1 VHVSIAERVSAL
13 KEILAGTRRGR
24 TVTQM
29 YAERRNRVFAKEP
42 RVLFSAA
49 AAGFP
54 VDDCVLA
61 AVREFEKRGYEVRTY
76 NCEGTTYYEI
86 DRVLLAE
93 AEKMRALGAEVLRLI
108 DMHETSD
115 CVLRLFARQ

>member
-1 VHVSIAERVSAL
+1 
-13 KEILAGTRRGR
+13 
-24 TVTQM
+24 M

-54 VDDCVLA
+54 VDDCVMA
-61 AVREFEKRGYEVRTY
+61 AVREFEKQGFEVRTY
-76 NCEGTTYYEI
+76 NCEGAIYYEI
-86 DRVLLAE
+86 DRVLLVE
-93 AEKMRALGAEVLRLI
+93 TEKMCALGAEVLRLI

-115 CVLRLFARQ
+115 FVLSLLARQ